1 MALRIKSGSK
11 IIAGNKYSKTE
22 ESNPVKFNIA
32 ELTLLYNIVIG
43 YNKSTHYDVV
53 CIEDILDYITDKF
66 YSNEFDIEDELWIE
80 YKGQTKSVGR
90 ADKYNLSKDRNDKRK
105 FIFSLYELYLMLEL
119 IQEEL
124 RSSRKND
131 EDFYKIAK
139 QLETILSAHLYLIK
153 CDSSPIEKINCYP
166 DFKIS
171 YIINGQTFY
180 VDSFS
185 KFAEIL
191 EKRRIC
197 ESAIS
202 TITKTITFI
211 LNA

>member
-1 MALRIKSGSK
+1 
-11 IIAGNKYSKTE
+11 
-22 ESNPVKFNIA
+22 
-32 ELTLLYNIVIG
+32 
-43 YNKSTHYDVV
+43 
-53 CIEDILDYITDKF
+53 
-66 YSNEFDIEDELWIE
+66 
-80 YKGQTKSVGR
+80 
-90 ADKYNLSKDRNDKRK
+90 
-105 FIFSLYELYLMLEL
+105 MLEL

-153 CDSSPIEKINCYP
+153 CDLSPIEKINCYP

-180 VDSFS
+180 VNSFS

-191 EKRRIC
+191 EKHRIC